1 MPGCWA
7 KNASNIS
14 RGHGGAG
21 HKLRP
26 RQPGV
31 RDCERRRRTPV
42 LTGAPALAI
51 VPRSFAWKE
60 TNMAMLISKFHRLI
74 QSRLLW
80 GAFLVIIVF
89 SFVIWGTKMPGAA
102 RREREDRSEGM
113 LNGTAVTPE
122 EFRRAYFNSRL
133 AIGLMLNRM
142 PPPSAE
148 LEKELRHTTWQRLAA
163 ERQARALGLPETTDG
178 EVRNAI
184 EGQPVFQHEGR
195 FEEGRFVMF
204 VRNTLGELGF
214 NELQFEDYLREEILL
229 EKLRQ
234 AVAGTLLIAP
244 TEVQQ
249 TVAAF
254 GDQFR
259 IDYASIP
266 ANTNAGTRVTLRE
279 AQALFDRDP
288 KAFTIPE
295 KVRVSYVE
303 FPYANYTASATSTVD
318 EAMNFYNE
326 HMERFSKVVSVTNP
340 PPFGATNAAPAITK
354 QQERIPFDEVKTN
367 IFDAL
372 KQEAARTRAADFADE
387 FAGNLAP
394 DKHGKCL
401 DFATAAKKY
410 ALPVRTAGPFAAGE
424 PVANLDEVPTFN
436 RTAFALSTNSDE
448 RFSVGIRGATGV
460 YVLYLDERLP
470 AHVPN
475 FIEIAQD
482 ALEAAR
488 SEACT
493 KAQEAKANQVRE
505 ALAKAPPA
513 AALAGL
519 VQPFGATALTLTGTV
534 MSARANTNENAEV
547 LLRAAMLH
555 NVGEVCEVQRG
566 NDGSLLVARVTERKA
581 ADEASV
587 KKLQPQVLTYLHRQ
601 QLRALDESFSDF
613 LLKGGKMVDHRAR
626 NLAETEGETP
636 GKKPRSA
643 ANPNAVPADIY

>member
-1 MPGCWA
+1 
-7 KNASNIS
+7 
-14 RGHGGAG
+14 
-21 HKLRP
+21 
-26 RQPGV
+26 
-31 RDCERRRRTPV
+31 
-42 LTGAPALAI
+42 
-51 VPRSFAWKE
+51 
-60 TNMAMLISKFHRLI
+60 MAMLISKFHRLI

-80 GAFLVIIVF
+80 GAFLVVIVF
-89 SFVIWGTKMPGAA
+89 SFVIWGTKMPGAS
-102 RREREDRSEGM
+102 RREREDRAEGM
-113 LNGTAVTPE
+113 LNGQPVTPE
-122 EFRRAYFNSRL
+122 EFRRAYFNSRM

-142 PPPSAE
+142 PPPSAD

-195 FEEGRFVMF
+195 FEEGRFAMF

-244 TEVQQ
+244 AEAQQ

-254 GDQFR
+254 GDLFR

-266 ANTNAGTRVTLRE
+266 ANTNAGAHVTLKE
-279 AQALFDRDP
+279 AQAMFDRDP
-288 KAFTIPE
+288 KAFMIPE
-295 KVRVSYVE
+295 KVRVRYIE
-303 FPYANYTASATSTVD
+303 FPYANYTASATATVD

-326 HMERFSKVVSVTNP
+326 HMERFSKLVSVTNP
-340 PPFGATNAAPAITK
+340 PPFGTTNAAPVVSK

-367 IFDAL
+367 IFDSL
-372 KQEAARTRAADFADE
+372 KQEAARTHATDLADE
-387 FAGNLAP
+387 FAGTLAP

-424 PVANLDEVPTFN
+424 PIATLDEVPTFN

-460 YVLYLDERLP
+460 YVLYLDERIP
-470 AHVPN
+470 AHVPG
-475 FIEIAQD
+475 FVEVAQD
-482 ALEAAR
+482 VLEAAR
-488 SEACT
+488 AEACT

-505 ALAKAPPA
+505 VIAKAPA
-513 AALAGL
+513 AGPLAGL
-519 VQPFGATALTLTGTV
+519 VQPLGVTALTLTGTV
-534 MSARANTNENAEV
+534 MNARANTNENAEV

-566 NDGSLLVARVTERKA
+566 NDGSLLVARVTERKG
-581 ADEASV
+581 ADEAAV
-587 KKLQPQVLTYLHRQ
+587 KALQPQVLTYLHRQ
-601 QLRALDESFSDF
+601 KLRSLDESFSAY
-613 LLKGGKMVDHRAR
+613 LLESGKLVDHRAR
-626 NLAETEGETP
+626 NLAESESETP
-636 GKKPRSA
+636 GKKARNA

>member
-1 MPGCWA
+1 
-7 KNASNIS
+7 
-14 RGHGGAG
+14 
-21 HKLRP
+21 
-26 RQPGV
+26 
-31 RDCERRRRTPV
+31 
-42 LTGAPALAI
+42 
-51 VPRSFAWKE
+51 
-60 TNMAMLISKFHRLI
+60 MAMLISKFHRLI

-102 RREREDRSEGM
+102 RKESEDRAEGL
-113 LNGTAVTPE
+113 LNGKPVTPE
-122 EFRRAYFNSRL
+122 EFRRAYFNSRM

-142 PPPSAE
+142 PPAGAE

-163 ERQARALGLPETTDG
+163 EREARALGLPPTTDN

-184 EGQPVFQHEGR
+184 EGQPVFQQEGR
-195 FEEGRFVMF
+195 FEPGRFAMF

-244 TEVQQ
+244 LEVQQ
-249 TVAAF
+249 AVASF
-254 GDQFR
+254 SDQFR

-266 ANTNAGTRVTLRE
+266 ANTNAGARITLRE

-288 KAFTIPE
+288 KAFMIPE

-303 FPYANYTASATSTVD
+303 FPFANYTASATATVD

-326 HMERFSKVVSVTNP
+326 HMERFTQLVSVTNP
-340 PPFGATNAAPAITK
+340 PPFGAATNAAPVISK
-354 QQERIPFDEVKTN
+354 QQERMPFDAVKTN
-367 IFDAL
+367 IFAAL
-372 KQEAARTRAADFADE
+372 KQEAARTHAADLADE
-387 FAGNLAP
+387 FAGTLAP

-424 PVANLDEVPTFN
+424 PVALAEEVPMFN

-470 AHVPN
+470 AHVPS
-475 FIEIAQD
+475 FIEVAQD

-488 SEACT
+488 AEACT
-493 KAQEAKANQVRE
+493 KAQENQANRVRE
-505 ALAKAPPA
+505 ALLKAPPA
-513 AALAGL
+513 AAFAGI
-519 VQPFGATALTLTGTV
+519 VQPFGVPALMLTGTV
-534 MSARANTNENAEV
+534 MSARSNANENAEV
-547 LLRAAMLH
+547 LLRAALLH
-555 NVGEVCEVQRG
+555 NAGEVCDVQRG
-566 NDGSLLVARVTERKA
+566 NDGSLLVARVTERKN
-581 ADEASV
+581 ADEAAI
-587 KKLQPQVLTYLHRQ
+587 KTLQPQVLSYIHRQ
-601 QLRALDESFSDF
+601 KLRPLDEAFSAY
-613 LLKGGKMVDHRAR
+613 LLQGGKLVDHHAR
-626 NLAETEGETP
+626 VMAESEGETP
-636 GKKPRSA
+636 AQPRNA
-643 ANPNAVPADIY
+643 AKPNAVPADIY